1 MNPEKI
7 KIGLVQD
14 QVLFRE
20 GMKVILGNRPELEI
34 VFESSDLHSVP
45 EKLRQS
51 GQLPDVMLLDL
62 SLPAPGTRG
71 SGGEDLTRALR
82 SACPG
87 MKVLILSV
95 QRDESH
101 ITRLMELGAH
111 GYLAK
116 GSDPQ
121 EIYEAIM
128 TVHTRGIYL
137 NEETLTA
144 IRNHA
149 GRKKNA
155 GPVPVEILPQEIE
168 VLQLVCEAYT
178 AEEIAAKLL
187 ISVRMVNGLC
197 KGLLQKTGSRN
208 LAGLVMYALRNG
220 ILDAK

>member
-1 MNPEKI
+1 MHPGKI

-20 GMKVILGNRPELEI
+20 GMNVILGNRPELEI

-62 SLPAPGTRG
+62 SLPAPGT
-71 SGGEDLTRALR
+71 GGEDLTRALR

-137 NEETLTA
+137 NEETLIA

-155 GPVPVEILPQEIE
+155 GPTPVEISPQEIE

-220 ILDAK
+220 IPDVK